1 MIILR
6 NFYFILAADSQTEIS
21 YMIVFDVGNTD
32 TVVGFFRGDELYQ
45 KFRIRSLKS
54 ENSVFFEY
62 RILNF
67 MLENNIEKT
76 ALETAV
82 ISSVVPKLT
91 PFFENFCKK
100 FLNLKPTVVEPAK
113 SGLLKLNIDDP
124 EQLGSDL
131 FLNALASYRIHGGDC
146 VVADFGTALTFT
158 VVTREGTVEGVNIV
172 PGLNTAIKALFQE
185 TSLLPEVPLERPASV
200 IGKNTITSIQ
210 AGIYYGYE
218 SMIRGLIARIREELA
233 VPVKIIATGGL
244 SSVITELKDVFDD
257 TDPDL
262 TLKGMYYYVS

>member
-1 MIILR
+1 M
-6 NFYFILAADSQTEIS
+6 
-21 YMIVFDVGNTD
+21 
-32 TVVGFFRGDELYQ
+32 VGFFRGDELYQ

-91 PFFENFCKK
+91 PFFVNFCRK
-100 FLNLKPTVVEPAK
+100 FLGLNARVVEPAK
-113 SGLLKLNIDDP
+113 SGLLQVNIDDP
-124 EQLGSDL
+124 EQLGADL
-131 FLNALASYRIHGGDC
+131 FLNALAAHRVYGANC
-146 VVADFGTALTFT
+146 VVVDFGTALTFT
-158 VVTREGTVEGVNIV
+158 VVTDAGAIEGVNIV
-172 PGLNTAIKALFQE
+172 PGLNTAIKALFLE

-200 IGKNTITSIQ
+200 IGKNTINSIQ
-210 AGIYYGYE
+210 AGIYFGYL
-218 SMIRGLIARIREELA
+218 SMIRGLIDRIKNELGI
-233 VPVKIIATGGL
+233 PVKIIATGGL
-244 SSVITELKDVFDD
+244 SSVITELKDLFEE

-262 TLKGMYYYVS
+262 TLKGMYYYGR

>member
-1 MIILR
+1 
-6 NFYFILAADSQTEIS
+6 
-21 YMIVFDVGNTD
+21 MIVFDVGNTD

-76 ALETAV
+76 ALEVAV

-91 PFFENFCKK
+91 PFFVNFCKK
-100 FLNLKPTVVEPAK
+100 FLTLDARVVEPAR
-113 SGLLKLNIDDP
+113 SSLLKLNIDDP

-131 FLNALASYRIHGGDC
+131 FLNALAAHRIYGGDC

-158 VVTREGTVEGVNIV
+158 VVTQDGTVEGVNIV
-172 PGLNTAIKALFQE
+172 PGLNTAIKALFLE
-185 TSLLPEVPLERPASV
+185 TSLLPEVPLERPATAV
-200 IGKNTITSIQ
+200 GKDTISSIQ
-210 AGIYYGYE
+210 AGIYFGYE
-218 SMIRGLIARIREELA
+218 SMIRGLISRIKEELA
-233 VPVKIIATGGL
+233 VPVKVIATGGL
-244 SSVITELKDVFDD
+244 SSAITELKELFDD

-262 TLKGMYYYVS
+262 TLKGMYYYGQ